1 MLSKEQITSLMN
13 IVDNEIKD
21 RPYLRRGQSLFNNLV
36 SNYPE
41 YEHIRMTNLDPFY
54 IGRRIPLLLEYLRTG
69 KGLIKE

>member
-1 MLSKEQITSLMN
+1 MN